1 MFQLLSITLI
11 LTCVTGNQPPTD
23 TYIEPHYH
31 FNGLDRPL
39 MVTITSPR
47 RFGPMT
53 LALMTPDGQLLHDLV
68 EVGEGEVDL
77 AGLFPEFWSIRET
90 CYLQLMKRGEPEGS
104 ALVLV
109 PMLSRMMPVTEKSPH
124 PVYGGMHTRIVGW
137 RDENAPESSETS
149 EVDESPDDS
158 SEAVSDEEQDAIAPE
173 RFFTGFRA
181 YVERDVVFRTTHGD
195 IRLAMRPDHAP
206 NTVWNFLQLC
216 KGGFYRD
223 VTFHRVVPLTPE
235 GDPFVIQAGDPT
247 GHGEGGPGYWLPIE
261 PSELPHDF
269 GVISMARSDHP
280 DTAGSQIFICLSR
293 EGTARLDVQ
302 YCSFGYAVDG
312 ATAILSIADTE
323 LADVTSGLPADP
335 PNIRNA
341 ELVPSP
347 PRTPDLGRPDHRVT
361 RPQAEIRKPGRVPR

>member
-1 MFQLLSITLI
+1 MFQSFAITLI
-11 LTCVTGNQPPTD
+11 LTCTTGFQPLTD
-23 TYIEPHYH
+23 AYLEPHDH

-53 LALMTPDGQLLHDLV
+53 LALMAPDGQLLHDIV
-68 EVGEGEVDL
+68 EVREGEVDL
-77 AGLFPEFWSIRET
+77 TGLFSEIWSLRKT
-90 CYLQLMKRGEPEGS
+90 CYLQLLKRGEPEGS

-109 PMLSRMMPVTEKSPH
+109 PMLSRMVPVTEQSPH
-124 PVYGGMHTRIVGW
+124 PVSGVMHTRIVGW
-137 RDENAPESSETS
+137 RDENAPDLPETL
-149 EVDESPDDS
+149 EADESP
-158 SEAVSDEEQDAIAPE
+158 ETIAPE
-173 RFFTGFRA
+173 RFFTGFRV
-181 YVERDVVFRTTHGD
+181 YVERDIVFRTTHGD
-195 IRLAMRPDHAP
+195 IRFAMRPDHAP

-216 KGGFYRD
+216 EGGFYRN
-223 VTFHRVVPLTPE
+223 VTFHRVVPLTRD
-235 GDPFVIQAGDPT
+235 GDPFVIQTGDPT
-247 GHGEGGPGYWLPIE
+247 GYGEGGPGYWVPIE

-312 ATAILSIADTE
+312 ASAILSIADTE
-323 LADVTSGLPADP
+323 LEDVASGRPADP
-335 PNIRNA
+335 PSIRNA

-347 PRTPDLGRPDHRVT
+347 PRTPGRGRPDQRIT
-361 RPQAEIRKPGRVPR
+361 RPQTEIRKPGRVPR